1 MAESNG
7 NLNAAQS
14 TPPAAQ
20 PPAAGPMTEKNAFTW
35 GMFCHL
41 AALAGFIGIPFGNII
56 GPLVVWLIKKD
67 EHPFIEQQGR
77 AALNFQISMAIY
89 GIVAA
94 LLIFIF
100 IGFLLLI
107 ALGIFDLI
115 FVIMA
120 SIKASK
126 GESQKYPLS
135 ITFIK

>member
-1 MAESNG
+1 
-7 NLNAAQS
+7 
-14 TPPAAQ
+14 
-20 PPAAGPMTEKNAFTW
+20 MTEKNAFTW

-94 LLIFIF
+94 LLIFIV

-126 GESQKYPLS
+126 GETQKYPLS

>member
-1 MAESNG
+1 MAENNENPS
-7 NLNAAQS
+7 AAQS

-20 PPAAGPMTEKNAFTW
+20 PPAPAPMTEKNAFTW

-67 EHPFIEQQGR
+67 EHPFIEQQGK

-107 ALGIFDLI
+107 ALAIFDLI

-120 SIKASK
+120 SIKAGK
-126 GESQKYPLS
+126 GETQKYPLS